1 MRVREILVVY
11 LKERVIV
18 FPLHLYINTFINKI
32 LNKLRDW
39 ELLTNKKISGKEKYF
54 KFFVEKEI
62 NDILLEIKIVYKD
75 LNIKIFTIYQEDS
88 QKQNKINYSE
98 YFIDESLIK
107 NYICSSFK
115 KTCKKYFSK
124 NIPQELKFKPTDKLF
139 KGFKC
144 GVASGAE
151 IEFLSKLNKCNQN
164 F

>member
-1 MRVREILVVY
+1 MRVREILIVY
-11 LKERVIV
+11 LTERIIV
-18 FPLHLYINTFINKI
+18 FPLHLYFNTFINKI
-32 LNKLRDW
+32 LIKLKEW
-39 ELLTNKKISGKEKYF
+39 ELLNNKKITGKEKYF

-75 LNIKIFTIYQEDS
+75 LNIKIFTIYNENYTE
-88 QKQNKINYSE
+88 QNKIDYSS
-98 YFIDESLIK
+98 YFLDENLIK
-107 NYICSSFK
+107 KYICSSFK

-124 NIPQELKFKPTDKLF
+124 NIPKELNFKPTDKLF

-151 IEFLSKLNKCNQN
+151 IEFLSKLNQCNQI